1 MLAESLE
8 AVVAQRLVPTKDNRG
23 RVVATEVLTAS
34 TAVRNLIRED
44 KIFQIPNVIQSG
56 SKSGMHTLDGD
67 LLRLVREGRVD
78 RSDAIQI
85 AENPKV
91 FDLELGEH
99 YV

>member
-1 MLAESLE
+1 MLSESLE
-8 AVVAQRLVPTKDNRG
+8 AVVAQRLLPTKDGKG
-23 RVVATEVLTAS
+23 RVVATEVLVCT

-67 LLRLVREGRVD
+67 LLRLVREGKVD
-78 RSDAIQI
+78 RQEAIQI

-91 FDLELGEH
+91 FDLELGDH